1 MNDKNIDFLN
11 TRLEQYKTHIHTLET
26 ELANE
31 RVANETN
38 AVKVYELGKRV
49 AELETALRNL
59 LLSADVY
66 AEDAPY
72 MMSTAREQA
81 RAALGE

>member
-26 ELANE
+26 ELAAE

-49 AELETALRNL
+49 AELEEEL
-59 LLSADVY
+59 AD
-66 AEDAPY
+66 
-72 MMSTAREQA
+72 A
-81 RAALGE
+81 RAIIELGK